1 MMINYTQEESVAL
14 IEVLS
19 NAKGA
24 PGFEDEVVEII
35 KEKYGQIFDIQEDS
49 MRNLVI
55 YRKNHSGNKPVIML
69 DGHSDEVAFIVQSI
83 RPNGTLK
90 FLPLGGWVAQTVP
103 GHKVWIKNSEGTY
116 IEGVIGSKPPHF
128 GGGDGQKLEDMIID
142 VGATSYEEVVELF
155 KIEAGAPVTP
165 DATFSYNKVTE
176 VMLGKAFDN
185 RLGCG
190 CVIETLLALEGL
202 ELDVD
207 VVGSISVQEEVGCRG
222 AKINVKTIT
231 PHLAIIFE
239 GSPADDTFMDSYNA
253 QGSLKKGTQIRH
265 FDRSFIANP
274 RLIQQAKDVA
284 KAHQIPYQCAV
295 RSGGGTDAG
304 PIHLELGAIPCLVL
318 GVPVRYAHTHYG
330 YSAMKDYKAS
340 IQLAVEY
347 IKTLNQEVI
356 STL

>member
-1 MMINYTQEESVAL
+1 MTNYTKEESIAL
-14 IEVLS
+14 IEALS

-24 PGFEDEVVEII
+24 PGFEDEVVNII
-35 KEKYGQIFDIQEDS
+35 KEKYGEQFTIQEDS
-49 MRNLVI
+49 MRNLMI

-90 FLPLGGWVAQTVP
+90 FLPLGGWVTQTVP
-103 GHKVWIKNSEGTY
+103 AHKVLIKNSEGHY
-116 IEGVIGSKPPHF
+116 IEGIIGSRPPHF

-142 VGATSYEEVVELF
+142 VGATSYEEVVDLF
-155 KIEAGAPVTP
+155 KIEVGAPVVP
-165 DATFSYNKVTE
+165 DTTFSYNKTTE
-176 VMLGKAFDN
+176 IMLGKAFDN

-207 VVGSISVQEEVGCRG
+207 VVGAISVQEEVGCRG
-222 AKINVKTIT
+222 AKVNVKNIK
-231 PHLAIIFE
+231 PNMAIIFE
-239 GSPADDTFMDSYNA
+239 GSPADDTFMDRYEA
-253 QGSLKKGTQIRH
+253 QGCLKKGAQIRH

-274 RLIQQAKDVA
+274 RLIEEVKKVA
-284 KAHQIPYQCAV
+284 REKEIPYQCAV

-304 PIHLELGAIPCLVL
+304 PIHLELAAVPCLVL

-330 YSAMKDYKAS
+330 YAAMKDYKAS
-340 IQLAVEY
+340 IELAVEY
-347 IKTLNQEVI
+347 IKTLSEETI
-356 STL
+356 AKL

>member
-1 MMINYTQEESVAL
+1 MISYTIKESRNL

-24 PGFEDEVVEII
+24 SGFEDEVVEII
-35 KEKYGQIFDIQEDS
+35 KKKYGEQFIIEEDK
-49 MRNLVI
+49 MRNLRI
-55 YRKNHSGNKPVIML
+55 YRKNHSGNKPVVML

-103 GHKVWIKNSEGTY
+103 AHKVLIKNSEGTY
-116 IEGVIGSKPPHF
+116 IEGIIGSRPPHF
-128 GGGDGQKLEDMIID
+128 GGGSGQSLEEMIID
-142 VGATSYEEVVELF
+142 VGATSYEEVVNLF
-155 KIEAGAPVTP
+155 KIEVGAPVVP
-165 DATFSYNKVTE
+165 DTTFSYNEMTD

-190 CVIETLLALEGL
+190 CVLETLLALEGL
-202 ELDVD
+202 DLDVD

-222 AKINVKTIT
+222 AKVNVKQIK
-231 PHLAIIFE
+231 PDLAIIFE
-239 GSPADDTFMDSYNA
+239 GSPADDTFMDSYEA

-274 RLIQQAKDVA
+274 RLIEEVKKVA
-284 KAHQIPYQCAV
+284 CEKQIPYQCAV

-304 PIHLELGAIPCLVL
+304 PIHLELQAVPCLVL

-330 YSAMKDYKAS
+330 YAAMKDYKAS

-347 IKTLNQEVI
+347 IRTLTKETI
-356 STL
+356 ERL